1 MNYYSARALFVVGQP
16 NIIRFSEMYPDLI
29 NSGVDVILTT
39 LEAIAAADSHS
50 H

>member
-1 MNYYSARALFVVGQP
+1 MDYHSASALLFVGQP
-16 NIIRFSEMYPDLI
+16 NIIRFSEMYPDLM

-39 LEAIAAADSHS
+39 LEAVAAADSHS